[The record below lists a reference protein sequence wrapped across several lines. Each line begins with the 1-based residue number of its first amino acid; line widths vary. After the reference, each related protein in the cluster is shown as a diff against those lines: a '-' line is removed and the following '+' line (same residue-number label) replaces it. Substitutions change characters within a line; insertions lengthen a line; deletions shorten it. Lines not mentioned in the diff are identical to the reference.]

1 MKFTIV
7 IPVYNVEKYLKE
19 CLDSAVNQNF
29 SDFEIIAVN
38 DGSTDNSLN
47 ILKQY
52 EKKYENFKV
61 IDQINQGLSGARN
74 TGLKAA
80 KGKYIYFL
88 DSDDYISLET
98 LRTSYEKCEKYNLD
112 ILTFDAQC
120 FLDIDDENKIENM
133 DIVSKE
139 NYDRK
144 SVLESKVLEGQD
156 FYNYIIKSN
165 AYKQPI
171 WLYVYRTEFL
181 IENKLYFYHGLI
193 HEDELYTI
201 QALINAKNVL
211 YIPKSFFFRRLRF
224 NSIMTSKIRKKN
236 IDSLNIIC
244 KELYT
249 LYLQKHNSLKYQTN
263 INLIRK
269 IREFYTIC
277 LFRMYDNDLTKDEIK
292 KCRQD
297 LIKNLQEAKI
307 IKSKKL
313 MLQLNFPRTY
323 IKLYKKLR

>member
-47 ILKQY
+47 ILKKY

-88 DSDDYISLET
+88 D
-98 LRTSYEKCEKYNLD
+98 
-112 ILTFDAQC
+112 
-120 FLDIDDENKIENM
+120 
-133 DIVSKE
+133 
-139 NYDRK
+139 
-144 SVLESKVLEGQD
+144 
-156 FYNYIIKSN
+156 N

-193 HEDELYTI
+193 HEDELYTV

-211 YIPKSFFFRRLRF
+211 YIPRSLFFRRLRF

-249 LYLQKHNSLKYQTN
+249 LYLEKHNSLKDETN

-269 IREFYTIC
+269 IREFYTIS
-277 LFRMYDNDLTKDEIK
+277 LFRMYDNNLTKNEVK
-292 KCRQD
+292 ECRQD
-297 LIKNLQEAKI
+297 LIKNLQEAKK

-313 MLQLNFPRTY
+313 MLQLNFPRIY
-323 IKLYKKLR
+323 IKLYKKLK

>member
-47 ILKQY
+47 ILKKY

-98 LRTSYEKCEKYNLD
+98 LRISYENCEKYSLD

-120 FLDIDDENKIENM
+120 FLDIDDENQIENM

-144 SVLESKVLEGQD
+144 SALESKVLEGQD
-156 FYNYIIKSN
+156 FYNYIIKAN

-193 HEDELYTI
+193 HEDELYTV

-211 YIPKSFFFRRLRF
+211 YIPRSLFFRRLRF

-249 LYLQKHNSLKYQTN
+249 LYLEKHNSLKDETN

-269 IREFYTIC
+269 IREFYTIS
-277 LFRMYDNDLTKDEIK
+277 LFRMYDNNLTKNEVK
-292 KCRQD
+292 ECRQD
-297 LIKNLQEAKI
+297 LIKNLQEAKK

-313 MLQLNFPRTY
+313 MLQLNFPRIY
-323 IKLYKKLR
+323 IKLYKKLK